1 MIQPKL
7 LLLSFAA
14 FVAARSAQAQYYE
27 ARNTAMGGAGT
38 ASSHYLAAGWANPAL
53 LTRFGK
59 EDDFGFLLP
68 TVGAAVQ
75 DETDLLTDIQDF
87 VDEYDRLST
96 GGTPTDYQSLA
107 TRLQS
112 LSGRQLVGNLGGG
125 MAFAMP
131 SEGLAWSLH
140 VHSYANVRGVAQI
153 DPADVAALNGLA
165 TGTPLP
171 TLNSKALVLGAGV
184 TEVGLSLAHK
194 LDLGGLGLSLGA
206 TPKYQ
211 RVDTYN
217 YVVDV
222 NNFDKG
228 NYKDSQFRNDDGNFN
243 VDLGASLELPAG
255 FTFGLMARDL
265 IANDYK
271 TVTTGEQFIY
281 QITPNV
287 TVGAAWRL
295 GMLTLTG
302 DVDVTKQGRFSDQS
316 VSLQALN
323 LVDDVQFARIGAEL
337 DLAKWVQLRAGLQY
351 DIQNELSNSY
361 SAGLGF
367 SPFDVFHFDVAGI
380 YSGENSYGAVAQFGF
395 TF

>member
-1 MIQPKL
+1 MNAKL

-14 FVAARSAQAQYYE
+14 MVAARSAQAQYFE

-53 LTRFGK
+53 LTRFEKG
-59 EDDFGFLLP
+59 DDFGFLLP
-68 TVGAAVQ
+68 TVGASVQ
-75 DETDLLTDIQDF
+75 DETNLVSDIQDF
-87 VDEYDRLST
+87 VDEYNRISA
-96 GGTPTDYQSLA
+96 GGTTQDYQALA

-112 LSGRQLVGNLGGG
+112 LSGRQVVGNLGGG
-125 MAFAMP
+125 IALAMP
-131 SEGLAWSLH
+131 SDGLAWSLH
-140 VHSYANVRGVAQI
+140 VHSYADVRGVAQI
-153 DPADVAALNGLA
+153 DPADVTALNGLA
-165 TGTPLP
+165 AGAPLP
-171 TLNSKALVLGAGV
+171 TLNSKAIVLGAGV

-194 LDLGGLGLSLGA
+194 FDLAGFGLSLGA

-222 NNFDKG
+222 NTFETG
-228 NYKDSQFRNDDGNFN
+228 NYRDSQYRNDAGNFN
-243 VDLGASLELPAG
+243 IDLGASMELPAG
-255 FTFGLMARDL
+255 FTLGLMARDL
-265 IANDYK
+265 IANDYS
-271 TVTTGEQFIY
+271 TVTTGEQFTY

-302 DVDVTKQGRFSDQS
+302 DIDVTKQGRFSDQS

-323 LVDDVQFARIGAEL
+323 LVDDVQFARLGAEL
-337 DLAKWVQLRAGLQY
+337 DLAKWVQLRGGLQY

-361 SAGLGF
+361 SAGLGL
-367 SPFDVFHFDVAGI
+367 SPFDVFHIDLAGI

>member
-59 EDDFGFLLP
+59 EDNFGFLLP

-140 VHSYANVRGVAQI
+140 VHS
-153 DPADVAALNGLA
+153 
-165 TGTPLP
+165 
-171 TLNSKALVLGAGV
+171 
-184 TEVGLSLAHK
+184 
-194 LDLGGLGLSLGA
+194 
-206 TPKYQ
+206 
-211 RVDTYN
+211 
-217 YVVDV
+217 
-222 NNFDKG
+222 
-228 NYKDSQFRNDDGNFN
+228 
-243 VDLGASLELPAG
+243 
-255 FTFGLMARDL
+255 
-265 IANDYK
+265 
-271 TVTTGEQFIY
+271 
-281 QITPNV
+281 
-287 TVGAAWRL
+287 
-295 GMLTLTG
+295 
-302 DVDVTKQGRFSDQS
+302 
-316 VSLQALN
+316 
-323 LVDDVQFARIGAEL
+323 
-337 DLAKWVQLRAGLQY
+337 
-351 DIQNELSNSY
+351 
-361 SAGLGF
+361 
-367 SPFDVFHFDVAGI
+367 
-380 YSGENSYGAVAQFGF
+380 
-395 TF
+395 